1 MHEESLCFMPH
12 ERFVMMRLLLVLAV
26 TGALVGAGCRGMQ
39 EVENDPPPRPEDVIE
54 DLGTVRHVELEGG
67 FYGIVADD
75 GTRYLPDSLDEAY
88 REDGLRVRFRAE
100 EREGAM
106 TTQMWGT
113 PVTILEIMRL
123 EE

>member
-1 MHEESLCFMPH
+1 
-12 ERFVMMRLLLVLAV
+12 MMLRMLLVIAV
-26 TGALVGAGCRGMQ
+26 VGALVGAGCRGMQ
-39 EVENDPPPRPEDVIE
+39 EAEDESPPPEDVVE

-88 REDGLRVRFRAE
+88 RQDGLRVRFRAE
-100 EREGAM
+100 VREDVM
-106 TTQMWGT
+106 TAQMWGT
-113 PVTILEIMRL
+113 PVAVIDIMRL